1 MNVLI
6 IDLFD
11 SFTYNL
17 MHICKKYIHNIDVI
31 RVNQVNIK
39 QLDKYEKIIISPGPG
54 IPSDYPVLFDF
65 LSKYD
70 SKKSILGICLG
81 FQVIGSYYG
90 GSLYNLNQVL
100 HGKKSLITQ
109 TSLTESIYEN
119 IPKNFFVG
127 RYHSWGIKLN
137 DEKKLII
144 TSRDAEGSTMS
155 FKHKSNDIIGIQYH
169 PESILTEHGDLILK
183 NWLNN

>member
-17 MHICKKYIHNIDVI
+17 MHICKKYTYNVDVV

-39 QLDKYEKIIISPGPG
+39 QLEKYEKIIISPGPG
-54 IPSDYPVLFDF
+54 VPLDYPVLFQV

-81 FQVIGSYYG
+81 FQVIGNYYG
-90 GSLYNLNQVL
+90 GDLYNLSQVL

-109 TSLTESIYEN
+109 TSLTEDIYKN

-137 DEKKLII
+137 NDKKLIV
-144 TSRDAEGSTMS
+144 TSRDSKGSIMS
-155 FKHKSNDIIGIQYH
+155 FRHKLNDVIGIQYH
-169 PESILTEHGDLILK
+169 PESILTEYGGGIIK

>member
-1 MNVLI
+1 MNLLI

-17 MHICKKYIHNIDVI
+17 MHICKKYIKHVDVI

-54 IPSDYPVLFDF
+54 IPSDYPILFKI
-65 LSKYD
+65 LKKYEY
-70 SKKSILGICLG
+70 KKSILGICLG
-81 FQVIGSYYG
+81 FQVIAIHYG
-90 GSLYNLNQVL
+90 GSIYNLSQVM
-100 HGKKSLITQ
+100 HGKKSLINQ
-109 TSLTESIYEN
+109 VFTSESIYKS
-119 IPKNFFVG
+119 IPNSFFVG
-127 RYHSWGIKLN
+127 RYHSWGIKLK

-144 TSRDAEGSTMS
+144 TSKDSKGCIMS
-155 FKHKSNDIIGIQYH
+155 FRNKLNTIVGIQYH
-169 PESILTEHGDLILK
+169 PESILTKYGDLILK

>member
-1 MNVLI
+1 MSLLI

-17 MHICKKYIHNIDVI
+17 VHICKKYITHVDII

-54 IPSDYPVLFDF
+54 KPLDYPILFEI
-65 LSKYD
+65 LKKYHTN
-70 SKKSILGICLG
+70 KSILGICLG
-81 FQVIGSYYG
+81 FQVIGDYYG
-90 GSLYNLNQVL
+90 GKLYNLDSVM

-109 TSLTESIYEN
+109 TNFSDSIYKN
-119 IPKNFFVG
+119 IPNSFFVG
-127 RYHSWGIKLN
+127 RYHSWGIRLEN
-137 DEKKLII
+137 EKKLII
-144 TSRDAEGSTMS
+144 TSKDFNGSIMS
-155 FKHKSNDIIGIQYH
+155 FRHRLNDIVGIQYH
-169 PESILTEHGDLILK
+169 PESILTKSGDLIIK

>member
-1 MNVLI
+1 MNLLI

-17 MHICKKYIHNIDVI
+17 MHICAKYVKHVDVI

-54 IPSDYPVLFDF
+54 IPSDYPILFKI
-65 LSKYD
+65 LEKYEF
-70 SKKSILGICLG
+70 KKSILGICLG
-81 FQVIGSYYG
+81 FQVIGVYYG
-90 GSLYNLNQVL
+90 GIIYNLNQVM
-100 HGKKSLITQ
+100 HGKKSLVNQIFD
-109 TSLTESIYEN
+109 SESIYES
-119 IPKNFFVG
+119 IPNRFFVG
-127 RYHSWGIKLN
+127 RYHSWGIKLK

-144 TSRDAEGSTMS
+144 TSKDAKGCIMS
-155 FKHKSNDIIGIQYH
+155 FKNKLNTIVGIQYH
-169 PESILTEHGDLILK
+169 PESILTEYGDLILK